1 MFSPNNISQFCC
13 LPCNKWRTTKNW
25 LILDFILNFR
35 WLTAGHDNV
44 GILPTF
50 HTIFTCHL
58 SSPIITAIFTMILHW
73 FLVASS
79 KLRKACQKY
88 HSSVCHNSGLE
99 QYWRK
104 ISKIAVLAA
113 AVKAASEVNARALLY
128 CCLTRACYATLRA
141 LDFCERGMASTC
153 AVTPFTNQLVSWIPL
168 QGSAL
173 FFLQKCGNYTLWK
186 SFFEEARHDFSGTF
200 DHWVI

>member
-1 MFSPNNISQFCC
+1 M
-13 LPCNKWRTTKNW
+13 
-25 LILDFILNFR
+25 
-35 WLTAGHDNV
+35 

-173 FFLQKCGNYTLWK
+173 FFSKVWKLHPLKIVLWRSQTWFFWHFWSLSNLEGTLACVFPLEIDVK
-186 SFFEEARHDFSGTF
+186 NIPE
-200 DHWVI
+200 HWRLLLYLSLAIWIVE